1 MSPWLFESVDLSLC
15 LLFGSVSTTLGLR
28 LCLCDCDC
36 ICLCLCLYVWIGCGS
51 ISCSSS
57 VSVSPR
63 QRSST
68 LPAYP
73 FVCFLLIFYILPVPL
88 SFFPCLYPPQTPQN
102 SSLHHLPFI
111 IIDHLSTLPS
121 FALATKQQTSS
132 VTCKQDN
139 TYIINIS
146 DHNKIYTLAFS
157 LPPSLASLAACP
169 S

>member
-1 MSPWLFESVDLSLC
+1 MSPWLLESVDLSLC

-102 SSLHHLPFI
+102 RSTSSAIYYHRSSLHLTLI
-111 IIDHLSTLPS
+111 RLSNKTANLVGY
-121 FALATKQQTSS
+121 LQTR
-132 VTCKQDN
+132 Q
-139 TYIINIS
+139 YI
-146 DHNKIYTLAFS
+146 HY
-157 LPPSLASLAACP
+157 
-169 S
+169 